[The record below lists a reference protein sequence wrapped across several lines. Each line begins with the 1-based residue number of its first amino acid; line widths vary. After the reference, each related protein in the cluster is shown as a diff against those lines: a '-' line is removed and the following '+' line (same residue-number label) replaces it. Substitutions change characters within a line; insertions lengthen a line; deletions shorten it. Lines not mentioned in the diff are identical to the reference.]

1 MHPHHSPY
9 TTTVRDLGTAL
20 RLSTMVTPRK
30 SALLTL
36 IDDAIR
42 ECRNER
48 RNAST
53 PGRFNDVCDALDKLH
68 EARSLAAGGQ
78 S

>member
-1 MHPHHSPY
+1 MHSPY
-9 TTTVRDLGTAL
+9 ATTIRDLGTAL
-20 RLSTMVTPRK
+20 TFSLMVTPPK

-53 PGRFNDVCDALDKLH
+53 PGRFNDVCEALDKLH
-68 EARSLAAGGQ
+68 EARSLAAGGR